1 MVRLAASRED
11 TESSFFIYKIDEDKK
26 LYNEI
31 KVEKMSELKDFKCP
45 NCGGRLEF
53 DAQTQKLKCPYCDGT
68 FDPEVFNEGDNY
80 TVSSEKW
87 EDDDIVVY
95 TCKSCGGTIMAD
107 RDTAA
112 SSCPYCGN
120 PVVMTSNVSGIYKP
134 KKVIPFLLDKKQ
146 AKERYKN
153 FLKGKV
159 LLPDAFKNEA
169 VIDEMKGIYVPYWLF
184 GGKANARMWFDATR
198 VRHWN
203 EGEFMCTETSYYKVF
218 RSGSV
223 RFADVPVDASGKID
237 DLLTESIEPFDIKE
251 AKEFSENYLA
261 GYYADKYSISAE
273 ESRQKANSRI
283 ANSTTSL
290 FASTT
295 RMYDSCAPSSSSISI
310 SDGRQDYVMY
320 PVWLLNIK
328 YGSKLYTFAMNGQ
341 TGKFVGELPI
351 DRGKLGRI
359 AISVFL
365 GVTAAM
371 TALQYLLYLV
381 R

>member
-11 TESSFFIYKIDEDKK
+11 TEFSFFIYKIDEDKK

-203 EGEFMCTETSYYKVF
+203 EGEYMCTETGYYKVF

-261 GYYADKYSISAE
+261 GYYADKYSVSAE

-381 R
+381 S

>member
-1 MVRLAASRED
+1 
-11 TESSFFIYKIDEDKK
+11 
-26 LYNEI
+26 
-31 KVEKMSELKDFKCP
+31 MSELKDFKCP

-120 PVVMTSNVSGIYKP
+120 PVVMASNVSGIYKP

-203 EGEFMCTETSYYKVF
+203 EGEYMCTETSYYKVF

-261 GYYADKYSISAE
+261 GYYADKYSVSAE

-283 ANSTTSL
+283 ANSTASL

>member
-1 MVRLAASRED
+1 MKKIRVLVVNDDGIDALGITTLVEALSNSAEVYVAAPVKQHSAKSHSITFLHEVGIEKRE
-11 TESSFFIYKIDEDKK
+11 
-26 LYNEI
+26 
-31 KVEKMSELKDFKCP
+31 MP
-45 NCGGRLEF
+45 
-53 DAQTQKLKCPYCDGT
+53 
-68 FDPEVFNEGDNY
+68 VF
-80 TVSSEKW
+80 
-87 EDDDIVVY
+87 
-95 TCKSCGGTIMAD
+95 
-107 RDTAA
+107 RDTRRWLDEYFAGHD
-112 SSCPYCGN
+112 PGFMPNYRIEGL
-120 PVVMTSNVSGIYKP
+120 T
-134 KKVIPFLLDKKQ
+134 PFRQ
-146 AKERYKN
+146 
-153 FLKGKV
+153 
-159 LLPDAFKNEA
+159 A

-203 EGEFMCTETSYYKVF
+203 EGEYMCTETSYYKVF

-261 GYYADKYSISAE
+261 GYYADKYSISVE

>member
-11 TESSFFIYKIDEDKK
+11 TEFSFFIYKIDEDKK

-203 EGEFMCTETSYYKVF
+203 EGEYMCTETGYYKVF

-261 GYYADKYSISAE
+261 GYYADKYSVSAE